1 MEERFM
7 NLLWAGTREH
17 TMVWGTSIWLC
28 RPCFMRAQR
37 ILQELLAIGTM
48 SCTCQAR
55 HWFPSDA
62 CLDNQI
68 QSLDAWT
75 ILSAGSQL
83 CTVDRCFTISHTT
96 RKPNLQEDS
105 RESGAWVQPREEES
119 RIAMKMR
126 GTLLHSEIPMVPSV
140 WSNSFNCPSWIK
152 ITKLRGY
159 VGRSNI
165 QDPRTI

>member
-1 MEERFM
+1 MDERFV

-17 TMVWGTSIWLC
+17 TTDWATSIWLC

-37 ILQELLAIGTM
+37 ILQEFLAIG
-48 SCTCQAR
+48 TCQAR
-55 HWFPSDA
+55 HWLPSDV
-62 CLDNQI
+62 CLGNQI
-68 QSLDAWT
+68 QSLDTWT
-75 ILSAGSQL
+75 ILSAVSQL
-83 CTVDRCFTISHTT
+83 CTVDRCFTISQYQKT
-96 RKPNLQEDS
+96 RLQEDS
-105 RESGAWVQPREEES
+105 RESGARVQPQEEES

-159 VGRSNI
+159 VGGSNI

>member
-17 TMVWGTSIWLC
+17 TMDWGTSIWLC

-96 RKPNLQEDS
+96 RKPNCKKIQGKVVLGCNHEKKNQGLQWKWGEHYYI
-105 RESGAWVQPREEES
+105 RKFRWCHLFEAIALTVQVE
-119 RIAMKMR
+119 
-126 GTLLHSEIPMVPSV
+126 
-140 WSNSFNCPSWIK
+140 
-152 ITKLRGY
+152 
-159 VGRSNI
+159 
-165 QDPRTI
+165 